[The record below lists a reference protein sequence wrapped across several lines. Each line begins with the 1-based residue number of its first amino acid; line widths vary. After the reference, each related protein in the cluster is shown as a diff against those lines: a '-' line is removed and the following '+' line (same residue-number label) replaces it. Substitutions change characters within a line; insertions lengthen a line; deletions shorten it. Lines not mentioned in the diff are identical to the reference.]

1 MAAADTTRNTG
12 VPGERYLE
20 VRRSPGRRN
29 YWLSLPYIVC
39 MRFPAN
45 LRFAVRTLAKSPSFA
60 LISIVSLAL
69 GIGANTAMFSY
80 VDAVLLRPLPV
91 PDSGRIVEVDSTS
104 PDTRLGRLSYADYV
118 DLRDHTKTLHALTC
132 YDFFF
137 AGISAQANQV
147 PKYSLNASVSGNFFS
162 GLRIQP
168 VLGRGFLAGEDTI
181 AGRDLVAV
189 ISYRMWSR
197 EFARDRSVLGR
208 RIRVNGS
215 DFTIIGVAPEK
226 FIGPQAFVNPDIYIP
241 MHAYQQAVPGASA
254 GYLTSRKNRTA
265 VLLGRLAPGV
275 TVTEAQSEL
284 RTIARDLAA
293 QYPEENRD
301 RTVTVLDYVRAR
313 FENSPTDATLSLTL
327 LGITGLVLLI
337 ACANVANLLLGR
349 GTARAKEIAI
359 RMAIGASRA
368 ALVRQLLTE
377 SLLLAV
383 LGGLAGIGAGYLGV
397 TFLQAIPIPSD
408 FPLSLGIEMD
418 MRLLAFSLVVTLA
431 TGVAFG
437 LAPALRATR
446 GDLASSIKAGDS
458 GPARISILRGLVAG
472 RNVLVTAQLALSV
485 VLLLISADCIRGFQA
500 AWRIDPGFRVDHTL
514 FFSLDPNIQRYDE
527 AKARD
532 FYKKL
537 TGRLRESGGVNAVSM
552 SSSIPFSTGQAMRK
566 YLAEGAQPRTS
577 GDAPSTYSYK
587 VDDHFFP
594 LMETKIVR
602 GRGLDSRDMAKSP
615 RVAVINELLA
625 RKLFGKSDPIGQR
638 FRLDSADGPEVQV
651 VGIAKQ
657 GIYTYWAEPA
667 QEAVW
672 TPFSQDYS
680 SQMYV
685 EMRTAADPA
694 ALAAIVREQVRTLDP
709 DMPIFR
715 ISTMATFFHDR
726 AMLGPRLIAQIVTA
740 TGVMGLFMAVIGLF
754 GVVSYAVSRRTRE
767 IGVRL
772 AIGATPARVM
782 RMVLN
787 QCAAFTAVGLAIG
800 LALAIPI
807 ARNVVPNFV
816 VGTNPLGAVVL
827 LGVPA
832 VLAAATMAA
841 CWVPA
846 RRAAKVDPT
855 RALRQE

>member
-1 MAAADTTRNTG
+1 
-12 VPGERYLE
+12 
-20 VRRSPGRRN
+20 
-29 YWLSLPYIVC
+29 
-39 MRFPAN
+39 MRLPAN
-45 LRFAVRTLAKSPSFA
+45 FRFAVRTLTKSPSFA
-60 LISIVSLAL
+60 LIAIVSLAL

-118 DLRDHTKTLHALTC
+118 DLRDRTKTLQALAC
-132 YDFFF
+132 YDFFP
-137 AGISAQANQV
+137 AGIATQVNQV

-168 VLGRGFLAGEDTI
+168 VLGRGFRTEEDTV

-189 ISYRMWSR
+189 ISYRMWDR
-197 EFARDRSVLGR
+197 DFARDRSALGR

-215 DFTIIGVAPEK
+215 DFTIVGVAPEN
-226 FIGPQAFVNPDIYIP
+226 FTGPQAFVNPDIYIP

-254 GYLTSRKNRTA
+254 DYLTSRKNRSA
-265 VLLGRLAPGV
+265 VLLGRLTPGANV
-275 TVTEAQSEL
+275 TQAQSEL
-284 RTIARDLAA
+284 RTIARGLAA
-293 QYPEENRD
+293 QYPEANRD

-313 FENSPTDATLSLTL
+313 FENSPTDASLALTL

-368 ALVRQLLTE
+368 AVVRQLLTE
-377 SLLLAV
+377 SLLLAAA
-383 LGGLAGIGAGYLGV
+383 GGLAGIGVGYLGV
-397 TFLQAIPIPSD
+397 TFLRAIPIPSD
-408 FPLSLGIEMD
+408 FPVSLGVEMD
-418 MRLLAFSLVVTLA
+418 MRLLAFSLVVSLA
-431 TGVAFG
+431 TGVVFG

-446 GDLASSIKAGDS
+446 GDLASGIKSGDS
-458 GPARISILRGLVAG
+458 GPARISILRGLVTG

-485 VLLLISADCIRGFQA
+485 VLLVISADCIRGFQA
-500 AWRIDPGFRVDHTL
+500 AWRVDPGFRVDHTL
-514 FFSLDPNIQRYDE
+514 FFSLDPNIQQYDE
-527 AKARD
+527 ARTRD

-537 TGRLRESGGVNAVSM
+537 TDRLRESGGVNAVSM
-552 SSSIPFSTGQAMRK
+552 SSSIPFSTAQTTRK
-566 YLAEGAQPRTS
+566 YLADGAQPRTS
-577 GDAPSTYSYK
+577 GDTPSAFSYK
-587 VDDHFFP
+587 VDDRFFP

-602 GRGLDSRDMAKSP
+602 GRGFDSRDTAKSP

-625 RKLFGKSDPIGQR
+625 HKLFGKNDPIGRR
-638 FRLDSADGPEVQV
+638 FRLDSADGAELQI
-651 VGIAKQ
+651 VGMAKQ

-694 ALAAIVREQVRTLDP
+694 AFAAVVREQVHALDP
-709 DMPIFR
+709 GMPIFR
-715 ISTMATFFHDR
+715 ISTMATFFRDR

-740 TGVMGLFMAVIGLF
+740 TGVMGLFMAVIGLY
-754 GVVSYAVSRRTRE
+754 GVVAYAVSRRTRE
-767 IGVRL
+767 IGIRL
-772 AIGATPARVM
+772 AIGATPACIV

-787 QCAAFTAVGLAIG
+787 QGAVFTAVGLAIG

-816 VGTNPLGAVVL
+816 VGTNPLGAIVL
-827 LGVPA
+827 CGVPA
-832 VLAAATMAA
+832 LLAAATMAA
-841 CWVPA
+841 CWIPA
-846 RRAAKVDPT
+846 QRAAKVDPT
-855 RALRQE
+855 LALRQE

>member
-1 MAAADTTRNTG
+1 
-12 VPGERYLE
+12 
-20 VRRSPGRRN
+20 
-29 YWLSLPYIVC
+29 

-45 LRFAVRTLAKSPSFA
+45 FRFAVRTLAKSPSFA
-60 LISIVSLAL
+60 LIAIVSLAL

-118 DLRDHTKTLHALTC
+118 DLRDRTKTLQALAC

-137 AGISAQANQV
+137 AGIAAQVNQV
-147 PKYSLNASVSGNFFS
+147 PKYSLDAGVSGNFFS

-168 VLGRGFLAGEDTI
+168 VLGRGFRTDEDTV

-189 ISYRMWSR
+189 ISYHMWDR
-197 EFARDRSVLGR
+197 DFARDRSVLGR

-215 DFTIIGVAPEK
+215 GFTIVGVAPEN
-226 FIGPQAFVNPDIYIP
+226 FTGPQAFVNPDIYIP

-254 GYLTSRKNRTA
+254 DYLTSRKNRSA
-265 VLLGRLAPGV
+265 VLLGRLTAGASAA
-275 TVTEAQSEL
+275 EAQSEL
-284 RTIARDLAA
+284 RIVARGLAA
-293 QYPEENRD
+293 QYPEANRD

-313 FENSPTDATLSLTL
+313 FENSPTDAGLALTL

-359 RMAIGASRA
+359 RMAIGAPRA

-377 SLLLAV
+377 SLVLAAA
-383 LGGLAGIGAGYLGV
+383 GGLAGIGVGYLGV
-397 TFLQAIPIPSD
+397 RFLGAIPIPSD
-408 FPLSLGIEMD
+408 FPLSLGLQMD
-418 MRLLAFSLVVTLA
+418 TRLLVFSLVVSLA

-446 GDLASSIKAGDS
+446 GDLASSIKASDS
-458 GPARISILRGLVAG
+458 GPARISILRGLVTG

-485 VLLLISADCIRGFQA
+485 VLLVISADCIRGFQA

-527 AKARD
+527 AKTRD

-537 TGRLRESGGVNAVSM
+537 TGRLGESGGVTAVSM
-552 SSSIPFSTGQAMRK
+552 SSSIPFSTGQTLRK
-566 YLAEGAQPRTS
+566 YLAEGAQPRAS
-577 GDAPSTYSYK
+577 GDAPRAWSYK

-602 GRGLDSRDMAKSP
+602 GRGFDSRDTAKSP

-625 RKLFGKSDPIGQR
+625 HKLFGKNDPIGR
-638 FRLDSADGPEVQV
+638 CFRLDSTDGPELQI
-651 VGIAKQ
+651 VGLAKQ

-694 ALAAIVREQVRTLDP
+694 AFAAMVREQVRALDP

-715 ISTMATFFHDR
+715 ISTMATFFRDR

-740 TGVMGLFMAVIGLF
+740 TGVMGLFMAVIGLY
-754 GVVSYAVSRRTRE
+754 GVVAYAVSRRTRE
-767 IGVRL
+767 IGIRL

-787 QCAAFTAVGLAIG
+787 QGAVFTAVGLAIG
-800 LALAIPI
+800 LALAIPM

-816 VGTNPLGAVVL
+816 VGTKPLGAIVL

-832 VLAAATMAA
+832 LLAAATMAA
-841 CWVPA
+841 CWIPA